1 MQYLLLICAE
11 GTVSDENDILER
23 GPTDEPEGNKPPRA
37 RANANANAN
46 EVLESPAEWSH
57 GRGIL
62 VTGSPAQ
69 PSVEASLEFRGDG
82 VLITDGPYAHV
93 QGHIQGFDVI
103 DSEQLLEVIELAS
116 RLQGQQTAGHT
127 GQPDFL
133 M

>member
-23 GPTDEPEGNKPPRA
+23 GPTDEPEGTKPPGA
-37 RANANANAN
+37 RANANAN
-46 EVLESPAEWSH
+46 EVLESPAEWSP

-116 RLQGQQTAGHT
+116 RLQGQQTAGRT

>member
-1 MQYLLLICAE
+1 MKYLLLICAE
-11 GTVSDENDILER
+11 GTVGDENDILER
-23 GPTDEPEGNKPPRA
+23 GPTDVSEGTKPP

-46 EVLESPAEWSH
+46 DALESPAEWPH

>member
-1 MQYLLLICAE
+1 MKYLLLICAE
-11 GTVSDENDILER
+11 GTVCDEREEPRQEGEGGPDDI
-23 GPTDEPEGNKPPRA
+23 A
-37 RANANANAN
+37 RASACA
-46 EVLESPAEWSH
+46 PEWPH

-69 PSVEASLEFRGDG
+69 PSVEATLQFRGDG

-103 DSEQLLEVIELAS
+103 DCEQLEEVIELAT
-116 RLQGQQTAGHT
+116 RAPGHWA
-127 GQPDFL
+127 GQPEQPGTR

>member
-1 MQYLLLICAE
+1 MKYLLLICAE
-11 GTVSDENDILER
+11 STVSDENDILER

-37 RANANANAN
+37 RANANAN

-93 QGHIQGFDVI
+93 QGRIQGFDVI

-116 RLQGQQTAGHT
+116 RLQGQQTAGHA

>member
-1 MQYLLLICAE
+1 LKYLLLICAE
-11 GTVSDENDILER
+11 GTVGDERDELRQEGECDLE
-23 GPTDEPEGNKPPRA
+23 DSA
-37 RANANANAN
+37 RANACA
-46 EVLESPAEWSH
+46 PEWPH

-69 PSVEASLEFRGDG
+69 PSVEATLEFRGDG

-103 DSEQLLEVIELAS
+103 DCEQLEEVIELATQAPG
-116 RLQGQQTAGHT
+116 RGA
-127 GQPDFL
+127 GQPEQPDSL